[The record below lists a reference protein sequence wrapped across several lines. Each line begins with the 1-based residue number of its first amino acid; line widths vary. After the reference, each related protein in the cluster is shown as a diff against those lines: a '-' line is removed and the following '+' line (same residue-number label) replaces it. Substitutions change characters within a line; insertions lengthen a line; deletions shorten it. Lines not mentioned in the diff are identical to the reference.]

1 MEERLIRCTAPG
13 SSSSSAFHLLNERL
27 LSSGSITA
35 SSSSL
40 SRPVNNSS
48 NAIINAQRQSKL
60 YSNSTIAMDPLKREK
75 VKPVKT
81 AGAGWFNLQPLEMDS
96 KLQRDIK
103 MVQMRDYMDPKRFY
117 KNPDKITNVLH
128 IGTVIEGP
136 SEYKSSRLTNRER
149 KQTIVDEVLSSQ
161 LIRDYTKSKYLD
173 IQQRHTNKQK
183 MFRKTK
189 EDRLRAK
196 KAKKHSKLF

>member
-1 MEERLIRCTAPG
+1 
-13 SSSSSAFHLLNERL
+13 
-27 LSSGSITA
+27 
-35 SSSSL
+35 
-40 SRPVNNSS
+40 
-48 NAIINAQRQSKL
+48 
-60 YSNSTIAMDPLKREK
+60 MDPLKRAK

-173 IQQRHTNKQK
+173 IQQRQTSKQK

-189 EDRLRAK
+189 EDRQRAK
-196 KAKKHSKLF
+196 KSKKHSKLF

>member
-13 SSSSSAFHLLNERL
+13 SYSSSSSAFHLLSERL
-27 LSSGSITA
+27 LSSGSIT
-35 SSSSL
+35 SSL
-40 SRPVNNSS
+40 LSCPVNNSS
-48 NAIINAQRQSKL
+48 NAIINAQRQSNL
-60 YSNSTIAMDPLKREK
+60 YSNSTIAMDPLKRAK

-173 IQQRHTNKQK
+173 IQQRHTSKQK